1 MKMTIE
7 EAIENHD
14 TRSDE
19 DYQIA
24 SWLRE
29 LKWRREQSADSGWTM
44 CSDRMPD
51 KMQLCLVY
59 CLEWDMFEDTWSRN
73 YCFRLLEYLP
83 DFKIWNIK
91 TPVQVIAWMPIPE
104 IPGFLRSRY
113 CINAV

>member
-1 MKMTIE
+1 MEMTIE
-7 EAIENHD
+7 EAIEKHD
-14 TRSDE
+14 KRSDE

-29 LKWRREQSADSGWTM
+29 LKWRREQSAASDWTM

-59 CLEWDMFEDTWSRN
+59 CLEWDMFEGTWSRN

-104 IPGFLRSRY
+104 IPGVLRSRY

>member
-1 MKMTIE
+1 MKVTIE
-7 EAIENHD
+7 EIIRKYDNRNQEKH
-14 TRSDE
+14 
-19 DYQIA
+19 QIA
-24 SWLRE
+24 AWLKE
-29 LKWRREQSADSGWTM
+29 LEQLRKQSKASCWTL

-59 CLEWDMFEDTWSRN
+59 CREWDLFEDDWCRS

-104 IPGFLRSRY
+104 LPGILRSRY